1 MDPEVGISGLSP
13 KIDIWA
19 LGCTFW
25 AVLELRSPFEA
36 GDDGNE
42 PSIFW
47 IANFIKTEQRLPFV
61 SQAPPPRV
69 RLLIEAC
76 WCTEAAKRPTA
87 GACVKE
93 LEMETLCEGDGALS
107 KPFIPREGACLP
119 VPLE

>member
-1 MDPEVGISGLSP
+1 MDPDVGISGLSP

-25 AVLELRSPFEA
+25 AVLELRMPFEA

-47 IANFIKTEQRLPFV
+47 IANFIKTEQRLQFA

-69 RLLIEAC
+69 RRLIEAC
-76 WCTEAAKRPTA
+76 WCTETAKRPTA

-93 LEMETLCEGDGALS
+93 LEMENLCGGGCVLS
-107 KPFIPREGACLP
+107 NSFITREGTCLP
-119 VPLE
+119 IPLE